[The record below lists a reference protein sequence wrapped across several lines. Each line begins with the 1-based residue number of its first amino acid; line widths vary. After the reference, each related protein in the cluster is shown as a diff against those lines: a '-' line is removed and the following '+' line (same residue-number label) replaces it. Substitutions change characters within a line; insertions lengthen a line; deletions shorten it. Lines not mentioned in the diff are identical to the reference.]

1 MQTFQ
6 YNSVDKNGVSVRGKL
21 AAVNEVDLELRL
33 QRMGLD
39 LITARKVNEPMQLGR
54 RGSITRQ
61 DLITFCFHMEQL
73 SRAGIPLLEGLADLR
88 DSIEQPRFREIL
100 SAVLEEVEGGKTL
113 SQAMHSHPAAFDNVF
128 VSLIKA
134 GEQSG
139 TMTEVF
145 ENLATTLKW
154 QDELVA
160 QTKRLLMYPAL
171 VFVVVGGVIVFLMMY
186 LVPQLVSFLKN
197 MGQELPFQTKALI
210 FVSGVFVNYWY
221 LVFGLPILAA
231 VTAAVVIRRSPRAR
245 YRWDYLKLHIPFVG
259 PILQKIILARFANF
273 FALMYQSGITILDA
287 LKTSEEIVVNR
298 VISDGLARAGQQISA
313 GDSVAESFEN
323 LGMFPPLVVR
333 MLRVGEATGA
343 LDTALLNVTYFYNRE
358 VKESVEKL
366 LKMLEPALT
375 VILGLVLAV
384 IMFSVLTPIY
394 DILGKMK
401 Y

>member
-1 MQTFQ
+1 MLTYQ
-6 YNSVDKNGVSVRGKL
+6 YTSVDKNGVSVRGKL

-39 LITARKVNEPMQLGR
+39 LITARKVNEPMQLG

-113 SQAMHSHPAAFDNVF
+113 SQAMSSHPAAFDNVF

-231 VTAAVVIRRSPRAR
+231 VAAAVVIRRSPRAR
-245 YRWDYLKLHIPFVG
+245 YRWDYLKLRIPFVG

>member
-6 YNSVDKNGVSVRGKL
+6 YNAVDKNGSPARGKV

-39 LITARKVNEPMQLGR
+39 LITARKVNEPMQLG

-88 DSIEQPRFREIL
+88 DSLEQPRFREIL
-100 SAVLEEVEGGKTL
+100 SAILEDMEGGKTL
-113 SQAMHSHPAAFDNVF
+113 SQAMNSHPAAFDNVF

-160 QTKRLLMYPAL
+160 QTKRLLLYPSL

-197 MGQELPFQTKALI
+197 MGQELPFQTRALI

-221 LVFGLPILAA
+221 LVFGLPLAA
-231 VTAAVVIRRSPRAR
+231 MAVLAIVIRQSSRAR
-245 YRWDYLKLHIPFVG
+245 YWWDYAKLRIPFIG

-298 VISDGLARAGQQISA
+298 VIADGLARAGQQISA

-401 Y
+401 F

>member
-1 MQTFQ
+1 MLTFQ
-6 YNSVDKNGVSVRGKL
+6 YNAIDKNGGSVRGKL

-39 LITARKVNEPMQLGR
+39 LITVRKVNEPMHLG

-88 DSIEQPRFREIL
+88 DSTEQPRFREIL
-100 SAVLEEVEGGKTL
+100 SAILEEVEGGKTL
-113 SQAMHSHPAAFDNVF
+113 SQAMNNHPAAFDNVF

-231 VTAAVVIRRSPRAR
+231 VAATLVIRQSARAR
-245 YRWDYLKLHIPFVG
+245 YRWDYFKLRIPFVG

-298 VISDGLARAGQQISA
+298 VIADGLARAGQQISA

-375 VILGLVLAV
+375 VMLGLVLAV

-401 Y
+401 F

>member
-6 YNSVDKNGVSVRGKL
+6 YNAVDKNGSPARGKV

-39 LITARKVNEPMQLGR
+39 LITARKVNEPMQLG

-88 DSIEQPRFREIL
+88 DSLEQPRFREIL
-100 SAVLEEVEGGKTL
+100 SAILEDMEGGKTL
-113 SQAMHSHPAAFDNVF
+113 SQAMNSHPAAFDNVF

-160 QTKRLLMYPAL
+160 QTKRLLMYPSL

-197 MGQELPFQTKALI
+197 MGQELPFQTRALI

-221 LVFGLPILAA
+221 LVFGLPLAA
-231 VTAAVVIRRSPRAR
+231 MAVLAIVIRQSSRAR
-245 YRWDYLKLHIPFVG
+245 YWWDYAKLRIPFIG

-298 VISDGLARAGQQISA
+298 VIADGLARAGQQISA

-401 Y
+401 F

>member
-1 MQTFQ
+1 MLTYQ
-6 YNSVDKNGVSVRGKL
+6 YNAVDKNGGSVRGKL

-54 RGSITRQ
+54 GSITRQ

-88 DSIEQPRFREIL
+88 DSTEQPRFREIL
-100 SAVLEEVEGGKTL
+100 SAILEEVEGGKTL
-113 SQAMHSHPAAFDNVF
+113 SQAMNNHPTAFDNVF

-139 TMTEVF
+139 TMAEVF

-160 QTKRLLMYPAL
+160 QTKRLLMYPAM

-231 VTAAVVIRRSPRAR
+231 VAATLVIRQSARAR
-245 YRWDYLKLHIPFVG
+245 YHWDYFKLRIPFVG

-273 FALMYQSGITILDA
+273 FALMYQSGISILDA

-298 VISDGLARAGQQISA
+298 FIADGLARAGQQISA
-313 GDSVAESFEN
+313 GDSVAASFEN

-375 VILGLVLAV
+375 VMLGMVLAA

-401 Y
+401 F

>member
-1 MQTFQ
+1 MLTYQ
-6 YNSVDKNGVSVRGKL
+6 YSSVDKNGGSVRGKL

-54 RGSITRQ
+54 GSITRQ

-88 DSIEQPRFREIL
+88 DSTEQPRFREIL
-100 SAVLEEVEGGKTL
+100 SAILEEVEGGKPL
-113 SQAMHSHPAAFDNVF
+113 SQAMNNHPTAFDNVF

-139 TMTEVF
+139 TMAEVF

-231 VTAAVVIRRSPRAR
+231 VAATLVIRQSERAR
-245 YRWDYLKLHIPFVG
+245 YRWDYFKLHIPFVG

-273 FALMYQSGITILDA
+273 FALMYQSGISILDA

-298 VISDGLARAGQQISA
+298 FIADGLARAGQQISA
-313 GDSVAESFEN
+313 GDSVAASFEN

-375 VILGLVLAV
+375 VILGLVLAA

-401 Y
+401 F

>member
-6 YNSVDKNGVSVRGKL
+6 YNAVDKNGSPARGKV

-39 LITARKVNEPMQLGR
+39 LITARKVNEPMQLG

-88 DSIEQPRFREIL
+88 DSLEQPRFREIL
-100 SAVLEEVEGGKTL
+100 SAILEDMEGGKTL
-113 SQAMHSHPAAFDNVF
+113 SQAMNSHPAAFDNVF

-160 QTKRLLMYPAL
+160 QTKRLLMYPSL

-197 MGQELPFQTKALI
+197 MGQELPFQTRALI

-221 LVFGLPILAA
+221 LVFGLPLA
-231 VTAAVVIRRSPRAR
+231 TMAAAALVIRQSSRAR
-245 YRWDYLKLHIPFVG
+245 YWWDYAKLRIPFIG

-298 VISDGLARAGQQISA
+298 VIADGLARAGQQISA

-401 Y
+401 F

>member
-1 MQTFQ
+1 MLTFQ
-6 YNSVDKNGVSVRGKL
+6 YSAVDKNGGSVRGKL

-39 LITARKVNEPMQLGR
+39 LITVRKVNEPMHLG

-88 DSIEQPRFREIL
+88 DSTEQPRFREIL
-100 SAVLEEVEGGKTL
+100 SAILEEVEGGKTL
-113 SQAMHSHPAAFDNVF
+113 SQAMNNHPAAFDNVF

-210 FVSGVFVNYWY
+210 FISGVFVNYWY

-231 VTAAVVIRRSPRAR
+231 VAATLVIRQSARAR
-245 YRWDYLKLHIPFVG
+245 YRWDYFKLRIPFVG

-298 VISDGLARAGQQISA
+298 VIADGLARAGQQISA

-323 LGMFPPLVVR
+323 IGMFPPLVVR

-375 VILGLVLAV
+375 VMLGLVLAV

-401 Y
+401 F

>member
-1 MQTFQ
+1 MLTYQ
-6 YNSVDKNGVSVRGKL
+6 YSAVDKNGGPARGKL

-39 LITARKVNEPMQLGR
+39 LITARKVSQPLHVGGGN
-54 RGSITRQ
+54 ITRQ

-73 SRAGIPLLEGLADLR
+73 SRAGIPILEGLADLR
-88 DSIEQPRFREIL
+88 DSIEQPRFREVLSGIL
-100 SAVLEEVEGGKTL
+100 EDMDGGKTL
-113 SQAMHSHPAAFDNVF
+113 AQAMAGYPVAFDSLF

-139 TMTEVF
+139 TMTQVF
-145 ENLATTLKW
+145 ESLATTLKW

-160 QTKRLLMYPAL
+160 QTKRLLMYPAM

-197 MGQELPFQTKALI
+197 MGQALPFQTRALI
-210 FVSGVFVNYWY
+210 FLSDVFVNYWY
-221 LVFGLPILAA
+221 LVFGVPLAA
-231 VTAAVVIRRSPRAR
+231 LALVTVMIHKNPRAR
-245 YRWDYLKLHIPFVG
+245 YWWDYSKLRIPFVG

-287 LKTSEEIVVNR
+287 MKTSEDIVDNR
-298 VISDGLARAGQQISA
+298 VIADGLARAGQQISA
-313 GDSVAESFEN
+313 GDSVADSFEN

-401 Y
+401 F

>member
-1 MQTFQ
+1 MLTFR
-6 YNSVDKNGVSVRGKL
+6 YSAVDKNGGSVRGKL
-21 AAVNEVDLELRL
+21 TAVNEVDLELRL

-39 LITARKVNEPMQLGR
+39 LITVRKVNEPMHLG

-88 DSIEQPRFREIL
+88 DSTEQPRFREIL
-100 SAVLEEVEGGKTL
+100 SAILEEVEGGKTL
-113 SQAMHSHPAAFDNVF
+113 SQAMNNHPAAFDNVF

-231 VTAAVVIRRSPRAR
+231 VAATLVIRQSARAR
-245 YRWDYLKLHIPFVG
+245 YRWDYFKLRIPFVG

-298 VISDGLARAGQQISA
+298 VIADGLARAGQQISA

-375 VILGLVLAV
+375 VMLGLVLAV

-401 Y
+401 F